1 MAGGFDAA
9 EGVEGGVWGGVD
21 GGVGG
26 GIGCRV
32 CGVGIDGELGCGGVT
47 QAVINA
53 DNNSTASRRVIGSR
67 EGGVGMAGSSS
78 VAGWTAA
85 AGASSVYDDGW
96 NRWR

>member
-9 EGVEGGVWGGVD
+9 EGVDGGVD

-26 GIGCRV
+26 VVGCRV

-47 QAVINA
+47 QAVIDK
-53 DNNSTASRRVIGSR
+53 DNDNTASRRIIGSR

-78 VAGWTAA
+78 VADWTAA